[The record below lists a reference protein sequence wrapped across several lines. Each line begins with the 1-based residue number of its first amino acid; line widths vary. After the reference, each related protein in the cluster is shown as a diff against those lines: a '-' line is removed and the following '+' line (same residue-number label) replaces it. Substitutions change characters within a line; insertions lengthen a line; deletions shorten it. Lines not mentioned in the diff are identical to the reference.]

1 MFTRQKIL
9 LRLVDRIGGQT
20 TRLHL
25 VKLAFLL
32 SSKIPTKV
40 RFYQFVPY
48 KYGPFSFNLYHELDL
63 LINLGLLS
71 CDITDN
77 NTFRL
82 THQYKDQPD
91 TLDRDLDFSI
101 TNLVTQYSKYSLSE
115 LIDDVYN
122 RFPWYTLNSDQPTRR
137 KASLPITSPAIYT
150 VGYEGWQIDGFLNH
164 LLEKGIRRLIDTR
177 SNPVSRS
184 YGFHKST
191 LGRFCKNVGLDYI
204 HLPELGIPPSL
215 RTELQTYADYLI
227 LFSAYE
233 SRLAEMELQKVSA
246 LINDKPSV
254 LMCVEADPKFC
265 HRGRLATKLN
275 LTNDLAVVN
284 L

>member
-9 LRLVDRIGGQT
+9 IRIIEKAGGQM

-32 SSKIPTKV
+32 SPNIPTKT

-48 KYGPFSFNLYHELDL
+48 LYGPFSFTLYHELEQL
-63 LINLGLLS
+63 TSLGLLS
-71 CDITDN
+71 CDTTDDK
-77 NTFRL
+77 TLRL
-82 THQYKDQPD
+82 INHQATQP
-91 TLDRDLDFSI
+91 LGLNQDLDHAI
-101 TNLVTQYSKYSLSE
+101 TRLITRYGKLSLSE
-115 LIDDVYN
+115 LIDDVYH
-122 RFPWYTLNSDQPTRR
+122 RYPWFTLNSDQPTHRN
-137 KASLPITSPAIYT
+137 ANLPTVSQAVYT

-164 LLEKGIRRLIDTR
+164 LLEKGIHRLIDTR
-177 SNPVSRS
+177 NNPVSRS

-191 LGRFCKNVGLDYI
+191 LTRLCQSIGIEYI

-215 RTELQTYADYLI
+215 RTDLRTYADYLI
-227 LFSAYE
+227 LFAAYE
-233 SRLAEMELQKVSA
+233 SQLAEPEIQKVTNL
-246 LINDKPSV
+246 LIEKPSV

-265 HRGRLATKLN
+265 HRGRLATKIN
-275 LTNDLAVVN
+275 QANGLAVVN